1 MTANPPV
8 QETVTV
14 PAKGSVKVNVKAK
27 ADPRL
32 TNPINPLKK
41 QVVTAPDV
49 RAVVLVPAK
58 AIVFPAATLPAPAS
72 VKGTARVY
80 LPVL

>member
-1 MTANPPV
+1 MTVNPPAR
-8 QETVTV
+8 EIAAV
-14 PAKGSVKVNVKAK
+14 PAKGSVKVNVKVK

-41 QVVTAPDV
+41 QVVTAQAV

-58 AIVFPAATLPAPAS
+58 AIVFPVATLPAPAY